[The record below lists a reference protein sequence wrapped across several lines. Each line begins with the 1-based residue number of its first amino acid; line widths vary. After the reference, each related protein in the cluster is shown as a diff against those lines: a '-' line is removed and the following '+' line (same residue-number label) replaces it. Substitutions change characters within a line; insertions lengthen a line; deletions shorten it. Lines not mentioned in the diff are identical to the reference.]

1 MCAFFCRSFL
11 SFRQAKPPPEMRGP
25 PTLMQMAILHF
36 FQGGRASEQM
46 RTSFLKVA
54 FTAKNGDN

>member
-1 MCAFFCRSFL
+1 
-11 SFRQAKPPPEMRGP
+11 
-25 PTLMQMAILHF
+25 MQMAILHF
-36 FQGGRASEQM
+36 FQGGRAREQM